1 MKASAVEKT
10 LRHTS
15 AVSDAAEGDNVQG
28 RSTIRLTGNSR
39 TAPQMSEPAAGMTG
53 SSPLKFLLKM
63 AAQA

>member
-15 AVSDAAEGDNVQG
+15 AVSDAEEGDNVQG
-28 RSTIRLTGNSR
+28 RSTITLTGSR
-39 TAPQMSEPAAGMTG
+39 STAPQISEPAAGITG
-53 SSPLKFLLKM
+53 SRPLKFLLKM